1 MAADSSKH
9 LDQPAGASLTSGC
22 VNTRTRGLSVV
33 GVAFALAV
41 SVLPACGDLGALRFT
56 GDFETGDTSQW
67 DEEHQGA
74 DSDDD
79 VYAQSEVKF
88 EGAYAGR
95 FIVEPGDKFGTT
107 SGERAEVSKGRA
119 GSGRFGEGEDRW
131 FGWSV
136 FFPED
141 FPLEP
146 QSDRAKATWN
156 VFTSWHHTGPTCSVP
171 LDVAVNSGARPPT
184 IILTQRTGTLEDCAL
199 SGREFVLGEFSTG
212 DWLTFEVHVR
222 FSSNPVEGFV
232 EAYLNGRLALRK
244 TQMATLYPGYASYLN
259 QGFYR
264 DDWPASE
271 GGKTASLY
279 MDGTKIGTSRA
290 EVAQ

>member
-1 MAADSSKH
+1 VK
-9 LDQPAGASLTSGC
+9 
-22 VNTRTRGLSVV
+22 TRTRALPRFAVA
-33 GVAFALAV
+33 VAFAAAV
-41 SVLPACGDLGALRFT
+41 LSACGETGVATFT
-56 GDFETGDTSQW
+56 GGFETGDTSQW

-119 GSGRFGEGEDRW
+119 GSGRFGEGEDRR

-171 LDVAVNSGARPPT
+171 LDIAVNSGARPPT